1 MLTRAPT
8 LLLLLPS
15 DLSPSASLRARAA
28 PCGRGVAEV
37 DVTADDA
44 RVAAPLSAPPPN
56 TPELEAL
63 RSPIPAAV
71 WDCFFC
77 GCCLVCPTVVAAVG
91 AAVRGVTGL
100 VSLVSDDCSSSSLS
114 PASAQLKVNLFGAG
128 VAAAAEGWSEV
139 EDGISDRL
147 APFANEEERN

>member
-1 MLTRAPT
+1 M
-8 LLLLLPS
+8 
-15 DLSPSASLRARAA
+15 D
-28 PCGRGVAEV
+28 VA
-37 DVTADDA
+37 ADDA

-77 GCCLVCPTVVAAVG
+77 GCCLVCPPVVAAVG

-100 VSLVSDDCSSSSLS
+100 VSLVSDDRSSSSLS